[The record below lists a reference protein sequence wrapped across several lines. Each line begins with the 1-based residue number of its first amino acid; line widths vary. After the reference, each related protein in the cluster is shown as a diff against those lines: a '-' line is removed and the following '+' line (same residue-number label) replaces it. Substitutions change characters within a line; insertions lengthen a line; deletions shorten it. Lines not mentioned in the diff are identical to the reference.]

1 MSWRGRWQHALF
13 LFDAM
18 GHAMVEPNAVT
29 FVSVISVVWRKD
41 SGKIAG
47 KRVHGVVIR
56 MIFSV

>member
-1 MSWRGRWQHALF
+1 
-13 LFDAM
+13 
-18 GHAMVEPNAVT
+18 MVEPNAVT

-56 MIFSV
+56 MIFFV